1 MQYQKA
7 VNLPYTKQDEQEEI
21 KMNQLSH
28 GSKKKGAREI
38 LEMAMHAIFLLCGTV
53 AVAFVLLIS
62 VYLILSGLPAIREIG
77 LVDFLFGQTWAPTN
91 QTNPAYGI
99 LPFILTSIYGTAGA
113 VLIGVPVGLMT
124 AVFLSKSAPPKLAAV
139 IHTAVE
145 LLAGIPSVVYGLVGM
160 IVLVPAIH
168 NLFHLSSGASL
179 LAAIIVLAIMILPSI
194 INVSENALNA
204 VPKEYEEASL
214 ALGATKI
221 ETIFKV
227 SIPAA
232 RSGIATA
239 IVLGVGR
246 AIGEAMAI
254 IMVSGNVANM
264 PGLFTSVRFLT
275 TAIASEMSYAAVGS
289 LQRQALFSIGLVL
302 FLFIMLINVILNV
315 LIKNKKEGA

>member
-1 MQYQKA
+1 MQDQEI
-7 VNLPYTKQDEQEEI
+7 VNIPYYKRGAKEEAGNRSRTN
-21 KMNQLSH
+21 NQRH
-28 GSKKKGAREI
+28 KHAREMM
-38 LEMAMHAIFLLCGTV
+38 EMAMHAIFLLCGTV

-62 VYLILSGLPAIREIG
+62 IYLIISGLPAIREIG

-91 QTNPAYGI
+91 KTDPAYGI
-99 LPFILTSIYGTAGA
+99 LPFILTSVYGTAGA
-113 VLIGVPVGLMT
+113 VLVGVPVGLMT
-124 AVFLSKSAPPKLAAV
+124 AIYLSKSAPPKVAAL
-139 IHTAVE
+139 IHGAVE

-160 IVLVPAIH
+160 IVLVPAIRD
-168 NLFHLSSGASL
+168 LFGLSSGACL

-194 INVSENALNA
+194 INVSETALNA

-227 SIPAA
+227 SLPAA
-232 RSGIATA
+232 RSGVATA
-239 IVLGVGR
+239 VVLGVGR

-264 PGLFTSVRFLT
+264 PGLFESVRFLT

-289 LQRQALFSIGLVL
+289 LQRNALFSIGLVL
-302 FLFIMLINVILNV
+302 FLFIMLINVVLNV
-315 LIKNKKEGA
+315 FIKNKKEGA

>member
-1 MQYQKA
+1 MQNQKA
-7 VNLPYTKQDEQEEI
+7 INVPYVKSCGDGETVQKR
-21 KMNQLSH
+21 NQPKH
-28 GSKKKGAREI
+28 RKAREAM
-38 LEMAMHAIFLLCGTV
+38 EMAMHVIFLLCGIV

-62 VYLILSGLPAIREIG
+62 IYLIISGIPAIRQVGIS
-77 LVDFLFGQTWAPTN
+77 DFLFGERWAPTN
-91 QTNPAYGI
+91 KTDPAYGI

-113 VLIGVPVGLMT
+113 VVIGVPIGLLT
-124 AVFLSKSAPPKLAAV
+124 AVFLSKFAPPKLAAV

-145 LLAGIPSVVYGLVGM
+145 LLSGIPSVVYGLVGM
-160 IVLVPAIH
+160 IVLVPAIREM
-168 NLFHLSSGASL
+168 FSLSSGASL

-194 INVSENALNA
+194 INVSENALKA

-214 ALGATKI
+214 ALGATKT

-239 IVLGVGR
+239 VVLGVGR

-254 IMVSGNVANM
+254 IMVSGNVPNM
-264 PGLFTSVRFLT
+264 PELLTPVRFLT
-275 TAIASEMSYAAVGS
+275 TAIASEMSYASMGS

-302 FLFIMLINVILNV
+302 FLFIMLINVFLN
-315 LIKNKKEGA
+315 LFIKNKKEGA